1 VNARARIHPSCPVR
15 VAARW
20 NWISCETKIWIVARV
35 PATAKTVDDS
45 SIFAMARFKGKYLGD
60 SVIVCV
66 SSASIDVKSASC
78 MSFQILTVP
87 SEDPVANV
95 SDPGRVAILVT
106 GCA

>member
-20 NWISCETKIWIVARV
+20 NWVSWETKTWIAARV
-35 PATAKTVDDS
+35 PATAKTVDDWS
-45 SIFAMARFKGKYLGD
+45 NFARARFRGKYLGD
-60 SVIVCV
+60 KVIVCV
-66 SSASIDVKSASC
+66 SSASIEVKSASC
-78 MSFQILTVP
+78 KSFHSLTVP

-106 GCA
+106 GCE